1 MRVSQVTLK
10 YVDGE
15 GAEVVTP
22 LAEAKATLIADGLPV
37 RSLGSY
43 AGMRHYP
50 GWWWSATTGSLLPY
64 ESLLERDRLLTADF
78 DRDVVAIASQPFGL
92 TGRVDGVNRRHV
104 PDFLLIGRDGTPT
117 IVDVKPARL
126 AGKPEVA
133 EVLEW
138 TGALLHQRGWRYEVW
153 SGLTPTLRENLRF
166 IAAGRHA
173 NRVDSDALSLL
184 ERKEA
189 DGRTIRDVVDEVV
202 AEHRCDRRLVTAAA
216 LTMLWRQEWPVDLEQ
231 PLSHAS
237 VIQQIGVMGDA
248 RAGT

>member
-1 MRVSQVTLK
+1 MSQVTIK

-15 GAEVVTP
+15 GTEVVTP

-37 RSLGSY
+37 RSFGSY

-50 GWWWSATTGSLLPY
+50 GWWWSATTASLLPY
-64 ESLLERDRLLTADF
+64 ESLLERDRLLAADF

-92 TGRVDGVNRRHV
+92 TARVGGANRHHV

-117 IVDVKPARL
+117 VVDVKPARL
-126 AGKPEVA
+126 AAKPDVV

-138 TGALLHQRGWRYEVW
+138 TGTLLHQRGWRYEVW
-153 SGLTPTLRENLRF
+153 SGLTPTLQENLRF
-166 IAAGRHA
+166 IAAGRHT
-173 NRVDSDALSLL
+173 NRVDPEALSLL
-184 ERKEA
+184 ERQEA
-189 DGRTIRDVVDEVV
+189 DGRTIREVLDEVV
-202 AEHRCDRRLVTAAA
+202 AEQRCDRRFVTAAA
-216 LTMLWRQEWPVDLEQ
+216 LAMLWRQAWRVDLEE

-237 VIQQIGVMGDA
+237 VIQRIGVMGDA

>member
-1 MRVSQVTLK
+1 MSQVTLK

-22 LAEAKATLIADGLPV
+22 LAEAKAGPIADGLPV
-37 RSLGSY
+37 RSFGSY

-50 GWWWSATTGSLLPY
+50 GWWWAATTASLLPY
-64 ESLLERDRLLTADF
+64 ESLLERDRLLAADF

-92 TGRVDGVNRRHV
+92 TARVGGANRRHV

-117 IVDVKPARL
+117 VVDVKPARF
-126 AGKPEVA
+126 AAKPEVA

-138 TGALLHQRGWRYEVW
+138 TGTLLHQRGWRYEVW
-153 SGLTPTLRENLRF
+153 SGLTPTLQENLRF
-166 IAAGRHA
+166 IAVGRHT
-173 NRVDSDALSLL
+173 NRVDQKALSLL
-184 ERKEA
+184 ERQEA
-189 DGRTIRDVVDEVV
+189 DGRTIREVVDEVV

-216 LTMLWRQEWPVDLEQ
+216 LAMLWCQAWRVDLEE

-237 VIQQIGVMGDA
+237 VIQRIGVMGDA
-248 RAGT
+248 R